1 MNTAVSTAPV
11 IFELRGKRV
20 FVAGHAGMAGSA
32 IVRRLEREGCDI
44 ISAPRQELDLRNSEQ
59 VERFMAQV
67 KPDAVFVAAGKVG
80 GIRANS
86 TFPAEFIAD
95 NLAIALNTIRAAHR
109 CNVKK
114 LVYLG
119 SSCIYPR
126 EAPQPMQPEM
136 LLTGPIEPT
145 NQWYGIAKIA
155 GIKLCEAYR
164 LQYGAD
170 FVSIMPT
177 NLYGPGDN
185 YHPLDSHVP
194 AALVRRFHEAKM
206 KGDPTVMV
214 WGTGAPQRE
223 FLAVDDL
230 ADACLYV
237 MKCYSDLQFLNVG
250 TGEDVTIA
258 EFARI
263 VADIV
268 GYPGGIKFDTSK
280 PDGPPRK
287 LLDVS
292 RINALGW
299 HATIPLREGLKR
311 MYDDFVAHYEVI
323 RAKTDSKT
331 EKRPDE
337 GKGQQ
342 T

>member
-1 MNTAVSTAPV
+1 MSATPI
-11 IFELRGKRV
+11 IFDLNGKRV

-32 IVRRLEREGCDI
+32 IMRRLERETCDI
-44 ISAPRQELDLRNSEQ
+44 IYAPRRELDLRNSEA
-59 VERFMAQV
+59 VDRFMAQA

-109 CNVKK
+109 YGVKK

-126 EAPQPMQPEM
+126 EAAQPMTPEM
-136 LLTGPIEPT
+136 LLSGPLEPT
-145 NQWYGIAKIA
+145 NQWYAVAKIA
-155 GIKLCEAYR
+155 GIKLCEAFR
-164 LQYGAD
+164 TQYGAD
-170 FVSIMPT
+170 FVSVMPT

-185 YHPLDSHVP
+185 YHPQDSHVP
-194 AALVRRFHEAKM
+194 AALVRRFHEAKIS
-206 KGDPTVMV
+206 DADSVMV

-230 ADACLYV
+230 ADASVFV
-237 MKCYSDLQFLNVG
+237 MKSYSDLEFLNVG
-250 TGEDVTIA
+250 TGEDIPIA
-258 EFARI
+258 EFARL
-263 VADIV
+263 VAEVV
-268 GYPGGIKFDTSK
+268 GFRGKIKFDTSR
-280 PDGPPRK
+280 PDGAPRK

-299 HATIPLREGLKR
+299 HATIPLREGLQR
-311 MYDDFVAHYEVI
+311 MYADFVEHYDAI
-323 RAKTDSKT
+323 RAKTDKQPS
-331 EKRPDE
+331 R
-337 GKGQQ
+337 
-342 T
+342 